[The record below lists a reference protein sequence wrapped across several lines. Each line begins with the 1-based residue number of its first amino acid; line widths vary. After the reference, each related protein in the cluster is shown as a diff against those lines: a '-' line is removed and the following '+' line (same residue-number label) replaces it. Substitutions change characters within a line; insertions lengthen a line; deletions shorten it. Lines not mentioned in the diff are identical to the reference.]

1 MTNFVE
7 FFSLTWVI
15 FFRNEPLL
23 AKSNQQEKEGRK
35 KYEKKPKKKLKLNV
49 KRVIYNYYGSAKFAK
64 FELLG

>member
-23 AKSNQQEKEGRK
+23 AKSNQQEKEERK
-35 KYEKKPKKKLKLNV
+35 KYEKNPKKIKLNV